1 MLMNGPTISSA
12 AQVYAEA
19 NLNWKIASVGDYN
32 GDGKS
37 DILYRNFATGQV
49 YLLQMNGFSVTG
61 AALVY
66 SEGNLN
72 WHVLG
77 PYEYA
82 Q

>member
-1 MLMNGPTISSA
+1 
-12 AQVYAEA
+12 
-19 NLNWKIASVGDYN
+19 
-32 GDGKS
+32 
-37 DILYRNFATGQV
+37 
-49 YLLQMNGFSVTG
+49 MNGFSVTG